1 MGVPMKSQQP
11 LGLLKE
17 SKNTKTPPATLA
29 FVNQKLTINC

>member
-1 MGVPMKSQQP
+1 MPMKSQQS

-29 FVNQKLTINC
+29 LVNEKLTINC